1 MAHRKFKR
9 KFLNILLIPDDE
21 SSPRSLKIRYSYLT
35 ALLILLIFLM
45 FGLLIGGFTY
55 GQLLQKAYENISLVQ
70 ENEKLK
76 GQLQRIY
83 DLTDEVEKLKAY
95 NRKVRNSMTGYIDL
109 SGKLSEVEKINER
122 VVLPERA
129 MISMLA
135 TVPLKAPVL
144 GFISQEYKP
153 QLHNGIDIVAPEGTP
168 VVAAGQGVVLYSGW
182 SLDGG
187 NTIILGHPGG
197 YYSYYKHNMR
207 NLVFENQEVMQ
218 GDLIAYLGNSGQK
231 SYGPHLHFE
240 IWKDGFPL
248 DPRNLIMEFE

>member
-187 NTIILGHPGG
+187 NT
-197 YYSYYKHNMR
+197 
-207 NLVFENQEVMQ
+207 
-218 GDLIAYLGNSGQK
+218 
-231 SYGPHLHFE
+231 
-240 IWKDGFPL
+240 
-248 DPRNLIMEFE
+248 